1 LQRVLV
7 YHSIRNSE
15 SGTLIS
21 RSTERSVPGV
31 ILQEVSNIESSIKI
45 IRVLIYD
52 IYKFHIYYVTGVPDI
67 IDIWLLYK
75 STKTISDLLGPSAT
89 DPRFVWV
96 RENQR
101 DCINNSMSEYSKLS
115 KDELEELARKYGV
128 ELDRRLL
135 KSKMVKQLE
144 KHISSISKD
153 ELEEIAREDG
163 VELDKRLTKEKLVE
177 QVADISDEPQPS
189 PDEITLEEKRAKL
202 INLNF

>member
-1 LQRVLV
+1 
-7 YHSIRNSE
+7 
-15 SGTLIS
+15 
-21 RSTERSVPGV
+21 
-31 ILQEVSNIESSIKI
+31 
-45 IRVLIYD
+45 
-52 IYKFHIYYVTGVPDI
+52 
-67 IDIWLLYK
+67 
-75 STKTISDLLGPSAT
+75 
-89 DPRFVWV
+89 
-96 RENQR
+96 
-101 DCINNSMSEYSKLS
+101 MSEYSKLS

-144 KHISSISKD
+144 KHISSLSKD